1 LYNNKTV
8 VQQQDSCTTTRQLYN
23 NKTVVQ
29 QQDSYATNDSYATT
43 KTGNQRQNFID
54 LALGKSEEKIAL
66 KTITLKERLDCR
78 CLLESK
84 NEHSLG

>member
-1 LYNNKTV
+1 LAKTTKPRIHKTV
-8 VQQQDSCTTTRQLYN
+8 VQQQDSCTTN
-23 NKTVVQ
+23 E
-29 QQDSYATNDSYATT
+29 SYATT

-54 LALGKSEEKIAL
+54 LALGKSEEKIAV
-66 KTITLKERLDCR
+66 KTITLKERVDCR